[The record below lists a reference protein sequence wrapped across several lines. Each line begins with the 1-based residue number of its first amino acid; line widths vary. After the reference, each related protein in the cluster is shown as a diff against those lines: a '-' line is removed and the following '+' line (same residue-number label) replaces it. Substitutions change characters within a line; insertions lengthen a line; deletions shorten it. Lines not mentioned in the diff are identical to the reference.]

1 MKYVKLAA
9 ALCLAAGLLLFP
21 ETVLN
26 AVREAMYAWYSTAAP
41 SLFPFMVLMPMIT
54 CREACALYERLLGK
68 AMGFL
73 TGLPGA
79 AAPVLIIAMTA
90 GSPAGALAAV
100 RCGLGREDAERLLGC
115 VCGLSPAF
123 LISGIGAG
131 MLGNPIYG
139 RKLLQIQLS
148 AQLVMLALTRFHR
161 AGTQRR
167 ASLPPENP
175 DCIRPAVGNILAV
188 GGYMIFF
195 SVIAA
200 LIARILNSAAVGTA
214 VLCLLDVPAGAR
226 AVSALTINME
236 EKMTIL
242 AAMTGLGG
250 VCIAVQN
257 LSAAKETGA
266 RAWAVALMR
275 GANAVLCALFAKT
288 GVFEGKFTIFNFTPK
303 TAFSTLIAA
312 FLLIPACFSLR
323 NTSFLNKRIFAK
335 ICRKNREKR
344 KNPQD
349 VVDNVDNSGQHLVI
363 QKN

>member
-1 MKYVKLAA
+1 MVLAP
-9 ALCLAAGLLLFP
+9 LLTC
-21 ETVLN
+21 ES
-26 AVREAMYAWYSTAAP
+26 AVRIYQR
-41 SLFPFMVLMPMIT
+41 LFGWIMRPLF
-54 CREACALYERLLGK
+54 R
-68 AMGFL
+68 
-73 TGLPGA
+73 LPGA
-79 AAPVLIIAMTA
+79 FAPAVVIAMTA

-100 RCGLGREDAERLLGC
+100 RCGLGREDAERMLGC

-139 RKLLQIQLS
+139 RKLLQIQLA

-161 AGTQRR
+161 AGAQRR

-200 LIARILNSAAVGTA
+200 LIARILSSDTAGTA
-214 VLCLLDVPAGAR
+214 VLCLLDVPSGAR
-226 AVSALTINME
+226 AASALTINME

-266 RAWAVALMR
+266 RAWVVALMR
-275 GANAVLCALFAKT
+275 GTNAVLCALFAKT

-335 ICRKNREKR
+335 TCRKNCEKR